1 MNRMLDIKKLNVEF
15 EAGVRML
22 ALRMPVSDAGTRKP
36 KLFHDIRV
44 GTYLYSHGYSR
55 DIVLAGLFHD
65 TLEFTDIS
73 AEEIRNGFGEEV
85 LRLVRASTKDDTI
98 ADGKEKTR
106 ELISHCV
113 AAGEDALI
121 VKATDILDSFAF
133 YAAVEN
139 QGELG
144 YCMRN
149 ADAIFAGKPDT
160 FDDRIFSE
168 LKEWHERFA
177 DIPR

>member
-1 MNRMLDIKKLNVEF
+1 MTDLKKLNIEF

-22 ALRMPVSDAGTRKP
+22 SSRMPVSDEGTRKP

-44 GTYLYSHGYSR
+44 GTYLYTNGYSR
-55 DIVLAGLFHD
+55 DIVLAGLLHD
-65 TLEFTDIS
+65 ALEFTDIG
-73 AEEIRNGFGEEV
+73 AEEIRDGYGDEV
-85 LRLVRASTKDDTI
+85 LRLVRASTKDDSI
-98 ADGKEKTR
+98 ADGREKTR
-106 ELISHCV
+106 ELISRCV
-113 AAGEDALI
+113 SAGEDALI
-121 VKATDILDSFAF
+121 VKAADILDSFAF

-149 ADAIFAGKPDT
+149 ADAIFASKPDA

-168 LKEWHERFA
+168 LKVWQERYV